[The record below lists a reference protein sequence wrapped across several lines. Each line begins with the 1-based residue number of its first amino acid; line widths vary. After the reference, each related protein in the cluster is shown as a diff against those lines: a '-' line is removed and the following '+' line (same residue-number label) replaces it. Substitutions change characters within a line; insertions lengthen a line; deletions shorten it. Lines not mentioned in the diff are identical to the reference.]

1 MKKKIGVIGGGII
14 GLSVAY
20 KLLLKHPKSKI
31 YLFEKENNI
40 GTHQSGRNSGVLHSG
55 LYYKP
60 NSLKAQLAVSG
71 IREMINFCRENNI
84 KHEICGKII
93 IANNLLQE
101 KQLDN
106 LFKRGKSNG
115 LSNLSFLDK
124 ERLKK
129 REPNVRSNKTLLVPQ
144 EGIVDYGEVMQV
156 LGEKILT
163 LGGNIYYNTEIKKIK
178 SNDKIIIKSKNNE
191 WELDLI
197 VNATGLFSDRT
208 YENFTNDKS
217 PVKIIPFR
225 GEYYK
230 LKPDYE
236 DVFNHLIYP
245 TPNPKYPFLG
255 VHFTRFMNHSKEVGP
270 SAVLAFKREGYKL
283 TDFSS
288 KDFIENIGYVGLRKF
303 LASNLKFS
311 LKELSMSI
319 SKELFI
325 KNAQKMIPEISSNMF
340 CKGITGVRAQA
351 MNETG
356 DLIMDFKVIAHG
368 NQVHILNAPSP
379 GATASLSIASY
390 IVDNYIK

>member
-1 MKKKIGVIGGGII
+1 MKKNIGVIGGGII
-14 GLSVAY
+14 GLSLAY

-60 NSLKAQLAVSG
+60 NSLKAKLAVSG
-71 IREMINFCRENNI
+71 IKEMINFCRDNNI

-93 IANNLLQE
+93 IANNPLEE

-106 LFKRGKSNG
+106 LFKRGKRNG
-115 LSNLSFLDK
+115 LSNLTFLNK
-124 ERLKK
+124 ESLKK
-129 REPNVRSNKTLLVPQ
+129 REPNVKSNKTLLVPQ
-144 EGIVDYGEVMQV
+144 EGIVDYGEVMRV
-156 LGEKILT
+156 MEKKIMS
-163 LGGNIYYNTEIKKIK
+163 LGGNIYYNTKIKKIK
-178 SNDKIIIKSKNNE
+178 SNKKILIKSDNNE
-191 WELDLI
+191 WELDII

-208 YENFTNDKS
+208 YENFTYNKS

-230 LKPDYE
+230 LKSDYE

-255 VHFTRFMNHSKEVGP
+255 VHFTRFMNQSKEVGP
-270 SAVLAFKREGYKL
+270 SAVLAFKREGYNL
-283 TDFSS
+283 TDFSCS
-288 KDFIENIGYVGLRKF
+288 DFIENYGYVGLRKF
-303 LASNLKFS
+303 LFSNLKFS

-340 CKGITGVRAQA
+340 CKGISGVRAQA
-351 MNETG
+351 MNVNG
-356 DLIMDFKVIAHG
+356 DLVMDFKVIAQE

>member
-14 GLSVAY
+14 GLSLAY
-20 KLLLKHPKSKI
+20 KLLLKYPNSKI

-71 IREMINFCRENNI
+71 IKEMINFCRDNNI

-93 IANNLLQE
+93 IANNPLEE

-124 ERLKK
+124 ESLKK
-129 REPNVRSNKTLLVPQ
+129 REPNVKSNKTLLVPQ
-144 EGIVDYGEVMQV
+144 EGIVDYGEVMRV
-156 LGEKILT
+156 MEKKIMSF
-163 LGGNIYYNTEIKKIK
+163 GGNIYYDTKIKKIK
-178 SNDKIIIKSKNNE
+178 SNKKIIIKSENNE
-191 WELDLI
+191 WELDII

-208 YENFTNDKS
+208 YENFTYNKS

-255 VHFTRFMNHSKEVGP
+255 VHFTRFINKSKELGP
-270 SAVLAFKREGYKL
+270 SAVLAFKREGYNL